1 MRRACSPV
9 SPTSPPSRAPPG
21 KLVCM
26 RRACSPASPTSPPS
40 RAPPDRTSDVVPR
53 YLSDLY
59 SHPEFP
65 TKSPGDLQPE
75 LQRKVT
81 GGWKKVLCPK
91 RMFRYLKAIHRKH
104 KTGQPVSF
112 TDLFGHMVGDLL
124 LGERKTCTLSEQSA
138 KLTRG
143 ELPLPMYTCLQV
155 KKDVSARVYQVR
167 SDDQPQQGDSLGVHS
182 HVLRYEF
189 SH

>member
-1 MRRACSPV
+1 MLAGGQFLKNLL
-9 SPTSPPSRAPPG
+9 PSAWG
-21 KLVCM
+21 NGWLQGVTLEIDWI
-26 RRACSPASPTSPPS
+26 A
-40 RAPPDRTSDVVPR
+40 DDGEVVVPR